1 MLIFAEKYQSVEMN
15 DTLLIPTPMY
25 RGPDFDER
33 LREAVDVDLMIE
45 EENLMLREMA
55 NKRIALLP
63 KDLTMKDNDLISK
76 MNIVAQAVVVDE
88 PPLFG

>member
-1 MLIFAEKYQSVEMN
+1 
-15 DTLLIPTPMY
+15 MY